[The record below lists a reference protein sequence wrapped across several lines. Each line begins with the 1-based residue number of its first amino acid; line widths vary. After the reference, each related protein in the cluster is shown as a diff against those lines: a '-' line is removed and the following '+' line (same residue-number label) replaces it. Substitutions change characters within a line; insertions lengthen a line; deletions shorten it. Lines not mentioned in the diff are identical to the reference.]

1 MDIDKSLKR
10 KKKKKDKI
18 VTEEQGSLN
27 LVTGDHKPR
36 YKYDKNWENRDFL
49 DIVRRL
55 NYKAILFNIPGAP
68 IALSNGY
75 GFIQIL
81 EIKGKD
87 IEVLSISEQIDTIS
101 SYMQYLSGAIFD
113 FTEQTTTLPT
123 NTETQISE
131 KRAILDEVIHQLL
144 DPHLEERKK
153 AQLEYRREILIH
165 NIIVDEIVGREQYN
179 TEFFIWIYGN
189 SLQELE
195 SYVNLS
201 NTLSIGFRPSPIFV
215 EKKEQ
220 ILKQYNNLNERI

>member
-10 KKKKKDKI
+10 KKKKKDK
-18 VTEEQGSLN
+18 TEAEEQGSLS
-27 LVTGDHKPR
+27 LVEGGHKPR
-36 YKYDKNWENRDFL
+36 YKYDKHWENRDFL

-87 IEVLSISEQIDTIS
+87 VEVLSISEQIDTIS
-101 SYMQYLSGAIFD
+101 SYIQYLSGAIFD

-123 NTETQISE
+123 DTTTQIAE
-131 KRAILDEVIHQLL
+131 KRMILDTVVQQLL
-144 DPHLEERKK
+144 NPHLEERKK
-153 AQLEYRREILIH
+153 AQLEYRRDILIH
-165 NIIVDEIVGREQYN
+165 NIIIDEIVGREQYN
-179 TEFFIWIYGN
+179 TEFFIWIYGR

-201 NTLSIGFRPSPIFV
+201 NSLSIGFRPRPISI

-220 ILKQYNNLNERI
+220 ILKQYNNLKERV